1 MRPKIVLTGPYPM
14 HSKYQQYLD
23 LALKAAHQA
32 GELIRKAIGESHHID
47 KKGRIN
53 LVTEVD
59 KASEDL
65 IFSLIRNTFPEHS
78 ILGEEQGQ
86 VIGSNSQCRWIIDPL
101 DGTTN
106 FTSGYPFFA
115 VSIAF
120 EQNGQVVVGVVHDP
134 CHEETFH
141 AVFGEGAYLNGH
153 PIHVSDNANLEDAL
167 LVTGFPYDVS
177 SSPDIH
183 LGMFRDLIL
192 KARGVRR
199 DGSAALD
206 LCYIA
211 CGRFDGY
218 WELGLSPWD
227 IAAGSLIVKES
238 GGTMSDFLGKPHN
251 MLYRD
256 LMASNGKIHPALLE
270 AAQIYIEALRH
281 SPYWIEKGERI
292 DHSTYRK

>member
-1 MRPKIVLTGPYPM
+1 M
-14 HSKYQQYLD
+14 SSQYQPYLD
-23 LALKAAHQA
+23 LALKAAKQA
-32 GELIRKAIGESHHID
+32 GELIRKAVGESHHID

-59 KASEDL
+59 KASEKL
-65 IFSLIRNTFPEHS
+65 IFSLIKSTFPEHS

-86 VIGSNSQCRWIIDPL
+86 IIGSDNNCRWIVDPL

-106 FTSGYPFFA
+106 FASGYPFFA

-120 EQNGQVVVGVVHDP
+120 ELNGQVVVGVVHDP
-134 CHEETFH
+134 CHEETFY
-141 AVFGEGAYLNGH
+141 AVLGEGAYLNGQ
-153 PIHVSDNANLEDAL
+153 PIHVSDNAILEDAL

-183 LGMFRDLIL
+183 LGMFHDLII

-227 IAAGSLIVKES
+227 IAAGSLIVKEA
-238 GGTMSDFLGKPHN
+238 GGKMSDFLGEPHN

-270 AAQIYIEALRH
+270 AAKKYTTALRH

-292 DHSTYRK
+292 NHSTYKR